1 MPKYQGRAGFDHP
14 QWCRAVRC
22 AQSDVSGDVTP
33 QGELVMQSQ
42 GGETFEGHIDPY
54 YVLKGRVTGNC
65 IYDAT
70 WTRNTSPR
78 V

>member
-1 MPKYQGRAGFDHP
+1 
-14 QWCRAVRC
+14 
-22 AQSDVSGDVTP
+22 
-33 QGELVMQSQ
+33 VMQSG